1 MKALIALI
9 LVLSFAAT
17 TSLADEIQPQPY
29 GARSEIWLAVT
40 SWPALGDLQPAT
52 SGGFDAAGFGIG
64 GAMHWPV
71 RRSGNSELLVGFDG
85 FIAATGSN
93 ISGVIDDVLARH
105 LYLGGSIKWAL
116 GPSRNV
122 QLDAGLGFHLADM
135 AEVSTEYIGIEHEAW
150 EASRVGAFIGGTW
163 DIGAGRAGKT
173 SGLSL
178 SLKVHF
184 VDFGAVQ
191 DEDVLFQPLFGAD
204 AGELDGPLYLLQVG
218 WAGR

>member
-1 MKALIALI
+1 MGAKFIVI
-9 LVLSFAAT
+9 LGLSLLAT
-17 TSLADEIQPQPY
+17 PVVASDPEPQPT
-29 GARSEIWLAVT
+29 GARSEVWLAVT

-52 SGGFDAAGFGIG
+52 SGGFDAAGFGLG
-64 GAMHWPV
+64 GAIHWPV
-71 RRSGNSELLVGFDG
+71 RRSETSELLIGIDG

-105 LYLGGSIKWAL
+105 LFLGGSVKWAI
-116 GPSRNV
+116 GEARNV

-135 AEVSTEYIGIEHEAW
+135 AEVSTEYLGIEHEAW
-150 EASRVGAFIGGTW
+150 EASRVGAYIGGTW
-163 DIGAGRAGKT
+163 DIGAGRAGKS

-184 VDFGAVQ
+184 VDFGTVH

-204 AGELDGPLYLLQVG
+204 AGELDGPIYLLQIG

>member
-1 MKALIALI
+1 MRAHFIVI
-9 LVLSFAAT
+9 LGLSLLAAPGYASET
-17 TSLADEIQPQPY
+17 GPRPT
-29 GARSEIWLAVT
+29 GARSEVWLAVT
-40 SWPALGDLQPAT
+40 SWPALGDLQPVT

-71 RRSGNSELLVGFDG
+71 LALKNSELLIGIDG

-105 LYLGGSIKWAL
+105 GFLGTSVKWAL
-116 GPSRNV
+116 GDARNV

-150 EASRVGAFIGGTW
+150 EASRVGAFVGGTW

-204 AGELDGPLYLLQVG
+204 AGELDGPLYLLQIG